1 MSDRPMTNPRRREL
15 LKAAVALPVLGA
27 LPGVGAAAE
36 SDATKLIILGSA
48 AGPSVGRARY
58 QTSHVL
64 LHKGAAHVVDCG
76 YGVSEQLVRA
86 GVRLQDIR
94 DIFITHHHPDH
105 NIELGTLIYFA
116 WYAGM
121 EAPLDLYGPP
131 PLRRMTAD
139 YLRAI
144 KPDVD
149 IWLEDI
155 GHKPMG
161 PVTAHEVSAAGPVM
175 TSRDMKVTAA
185 LVNHP
190 PVVPALA
197 YRFDFPDRSI
207 VFSGDTTPMESVA
220 RLAKGADVLVHE
232 ALYLQSAPGE
242 ATAATNR
249 APAGGSAIAGDRD
262 KLLAHLLRS
271 HSPPEEV
278 GRIAAEAG
286 VKTLVLSH
294 LAPITIPDETWRA
307 EAAKHFKGEIIVAR
321 DLMVI

>member
-1 MSDRPMTNPRRREL
+1 MTTPDRRAV
-15 LKAAVALPVLGA
+15 LKAAASLPMLGA
-27 LPGVGAAAE
+27 LPAAARAAE
-36 SDATKLIILGSA
+36 GGATKLIILGTGG
-48 AGPSVGRARY
+48 GPSVGRPRY
-58 QTSHVL
+58 MTSHVI
-64 LHKGAAHVVDCG
+64 LHGGAAHVVDCG
-76 YGVSEQLVRA
+76 YGVTEQLVRA
-86 GVRLQDIR
+86 GVKLQDVR

-121 EAPLDLYGPP
+121 EAPLEVYGPP
-131 PLRRMTAD
+131 PVGRMTAD
-139 YLRAI
+139 YLKAI

-161 PVTAHEVSAAGPVM
+161 PVTAHEISAAGPV
-175 TSRDMKVTAA
+175 TASGDMKVTAA

-220 RLAKGADVLVHE
+220 QLAKGADVLVHE
-232 ALYLQSAPGE
+232 AMYVAAMRQE
-242 ATAATNR
+242 AAAATSR
-249 APAGGSAIAGDRD
+249 TVGGSAIAGDRD
-262 KLLAHLLRS
+262 KLWAHLMRA
-271 HSPPEEV
+271 HSPVEEV
-278 GRIAAEAG
+278 ARIAAEAG

-294 LAPITIPDETWRA
+294 LVPITGISDEQWK
-307 EAAKHFKGEIIVAR
+307 AAVAPHFKGEVIVAR

>member
-1 MSDRPMTNPRRREL
+1 MITPTRRAI
-15 LKAAVALPVLGA
+15 LKAAAAAPALGA
-27 LPGVGAAAE
+27 LSAAIARAAE
-36 SDATKLIILGSA
+36 DGGVKLIILGSMG
-48 AGPSVGRARY
+48 GPSVGRPRY
-58 QTSHVL
+58 QTSNVI
-64 LHKGAAHVVDCG
+64 LHGGVAHVVDCG

-121 EAPLDLYGPP
+121 QAPLGLYGPP
-131 PLRRMTAD
+131 PLKRITAD
-139 YLRAI
+139 YLKAI

-149 IWLEDI
+149 IWLDDI

-161 PVTAHEVSAAGPVM
+161 PVRVHEVSAAGPV
-175 TSRDMKVTAA
+175 TRSGDMKVTAA

-197 YRFDFPDRSI
+197 YRFDFPERSI
-207 VFSGDTTPMESVA
+207 VFSGDTTPVESVA
-220 RLAKGADVLVHE
+220 RLARGADVLVHE
-232 ALYLQSAPGE
+232 AMYVE
-242 ATAATNR
+242 AMHEEAVAAAGRTT
-249 APAGGSAIAGDRD
+249 GGSAIAADRD
-262 KLLAHLLRS
+262 KLWAHLMRA
-271 HSPPEEV
+271 HSPAEEV
-278 GRIAAEAG
+278 GRIAREAG

-294 LAPITIPDETWRA
+294 LVPITGVTDDQWK
-307 EAAKHFKGEIIVAR
+307 AAVSRGGFTGEVIVAQ

>member
-1 MSDRPMTNPRRREL
+1 MLTPCRRAL
-15 LKAAVALPVLGA
+15 LK
-27 LPGVGAAAE
+27 GAAILPALAVFP
-36 SDATKLIILGSA
+36 STSRAAGAGATKLIILGSMG
-48 AGPSVGRARY
+48 GPSVGRARY
-58 QTSHVL
+58 MTSHVL
-64 LHKGAAHVVDCG
+64 LHGGAAHVVDCG
-76 YGVSEQLVRA
+76 YGVTEQLVRA

-116 WYAGM
+116 WYAGL

-131 PLRRMTAD
+131 PLKQIAGD
-139 YLRAI
+139 YLKAM

-161 PVTAHEVSAAGPVM
+161 PVTAHELASAGPVLQ
-175 TSRDMKVTAA
+175 TPEMKVTCA

-207 VFSGDTTPMESVA
+207 VFSGDTTPVESVA
-220 RLAKGADVLVHE
+220 RLARGADVLVHE
-232 ALYLQSAPGE
+232 ALFLE
-242 ATAATNR
+242 AMREEAAGAVNR
-249 APAGGSAIAGDRD
+249 TTGGSAIAADRD
-262 KLLAHLLRS
+262 KLFAHLLRS
-271 HSPPEEV
+271 HTSPEDA

-294 LAPITIPDETWRA
+294 IVPITGITDEQWK
-307 EAAKHFKGEIIVAR
+307 AAAGKHFKGEIIVAR

>member
-1 MSDRPMTNPRRREL
+1 MTTPCRRAL
-15 LKAAVALPVLGA
+15 LKAAVTLPVLGA
-27 LPGVGAAAE
+27 LPAAVRAE
-36 SDATKLIILGSA
+36 EPGGTKLIILGTMG
-48 AGPSVGRARY
+48 GPSVGRPRY

-64 LHKGAAHVVDCG
+64 LHGGQAHVVDCG
-76 YGVSEQLVRA
+76 YGVTEQLVRA
-86 GVRLQDIR
+86 GVKLQDIR
-94 DIFITHHHPDH
+94 DVFITHHHPDH

-121 EAPLDLYGPP
+121 EKPLELYGPP
-131 PLRRMTAD
+131 PLKQISRD
-139 YLRAI
+139 YLKAI

-161 PVTAHEVSAAGPVM
+161 PVTAHEISSAGPVT
-175 TSRDMKVTAA
+175 TSGDMKVTAA

-207 VFSGDTTPMESVA
+207 VFSGDTTPVESVA
-220 RLAKGADVLVHE
+220 QLARGADVLVHE
-232 ALYLQSAPGE
+232 AMYLDAMKGE
-242 ATAATNR
+242 AAAATGR
-249 APAGGSAIAGDRD
+249 TSGGSAIAGDKD
-262 KLLAHLLRS
+262 KLWAHLMRS
-271 HSPPEEV
+271 HSPVEEV

-294 LAPITIPDETWRA
+294 IVPITGVTDDQWK
-307 EAAKHFKGEIIVAR
+307 AAAGKLFKGEIIVAR